1 MEMEDGKKFG
11 VFHFLK
17 DDSVAV
23 VHANWVK
30 GSVCFWPN
38 KTTSKKLKALTM
50 EGKLPELGWTEL
62 PFTSLGWYDSY
73 EKARLKLPIAEE
85 ASDLRSDVEL
95 GRGKRK
101 KTRKLVSSDSEVEI
115 QEGYIPPKPPTPPC
129 LGERSDQAKKSSRLI
144 FSGHEAVVH
153 SRSHG
158 AGRQK
163 AKESRP
169 ISNKGQALRR
179 ISRSCEQSSQGVH
192 GSRPVSRERESSHG
206 RQLKSPEW
214 SSRWAHG
221 SRSVSREF
229 EELPWRRSLSPRH
242 STQQAHGSCPSH
254 HEVES
259 SLGRCSAMSP
269 EALSQHVHGSPPVS
283 RERKSSYG
291 RQSKSPER
299 SRSGVHGSRSVS
311 REFEELPWRRSLSP
325 RHSTQ
330 QAHGSRP
337 SHHEVESSLGRCS
350 AMSPEALNQHVH
362 GPVPSAG
369 RPRDITAHMPPG
381 AISGPQWTDFMT
393 QVLRMLH
400 TLKQRQQQQSEQLA
414 LLANM
419 LDSVLPAPT
428 EPLVVAPL
436 KDLEEFLAYEKV
448 LAASDEKKL
457 QLKRYIKIIGGD
469 DAKEKTSR
477 ILKKLLT
484 YDIGVA
490 FTWYGTK
497 DKRRFCD
504 LQFCQLMCGGLTEQ
518 QNKKEAEVTLKDIEK
533 TTMTWLRHAKER
545 LDNCQK
551 RGAAQMAH
559 PEEDEDD

>member
-1 MEMEDGKKFG
+1 GAATWK
-11 VFHFLK
+11 
-17 DDSVAV
+17 
-23 VHANWVK
+23 W
-30 GSVCFWPN
+30 
-38 KTTSKKLKALTM
+38 KTTSKKLQALTM

-62 PFTSLGWYDSY
+62 QFTSLGWYDSY

-129 LGERSDQAKKSSRLI
+129 LEERSDQAKK
-144 FSGHEAVVH
+144 
-153 SRSHG
+153 
-158 AGRQK
+158 K
-163 AKESRP
+163 SRP

-214 SSRWAHG
+214 SSRW
-221 SRSVSREF
+221 
-229 EELPWRRSLSPRH
+229 
-242 STQQAHGSCPSH
+242 
-254 HEVES
+254 
-259 SLGRCSAMSP
+259 
-269 EALSQHVHGSPPVS
+269 
-283 RERKSSYG
+283 
-291 RQSKSPER
+291 
-299 SRSGVHGSRSVS
+299 
-311 REFEELPWRRSLSP
+311 
-325 RHSTQ
+325 
-330 QAHGSRP
+330 AHGSRP

-381 AISGPQWTDFMT
+381 AISGPQWTDFMM

-457 QLKRYIKIIGGD
+457 QLKRYIKIIGGE

-551 RGAAQMAH
+551 R
-559 PEEDEDD
+559 

>member
-1 MEMEDGKKFG
+1 
-11 VFHFLK
+11 
-17 DDSVAV
+17 
-23 VHANWVK
+23 
-30 GSVCFWPN
+30 
-38 KTTSKKLKALTM
+38 
-50 EGKLPELGWTEL
+50 
-62 PFTSLGWYDSY
+62 
-73 EKARLKLPIAEE
+73 
-85 ASDLRSDVEL
+85 
-95 GRGKRK
+95 
-101 KTRKLVSSDSEVEI
+101 
-115 QEGYIPPKPPTPPC
+115 
-129 LGERSDQAKKSSRLI
+129 
-144 FSGHEAVVH
+144 
-153 SRSHG
+153 
-158 AGRQK
+158 
-163 AKESRP
+163 
-169 ISNKGQALRR
+169 
-179 ISRSCEQSSQGVH
+179 
-192 GSRPVSRERESSHG
+192 
-206 RQLKSPEW
+206 
-214 SSRWAHG
+214 
-221 SRSVSREF
+221 
-229 EELPWRRSLSPRH
+229 
-242 STQQAHGSCPSH
+242 
-254 HEVES
+254 
-259 SLGRCSAMSP
+259 
-269 EALSQHVHGSPPVS
+269 
-283 RERKSSYG
+283 
-291 RQSKSPER
+291 
-299 SRSGVHGSRSVS
+299 
-311 REFEELPWRRSLSP
+311 
-325 RHSTQ
+325 
-330 QAHGSRP
+330 
-337 SHHEVESSLGRCS
+337 
-350 AMSPEALNQHVH
+350 MSPEALNQHVH